1 MIIIVMIVTII
12 LMAIVTI
19 LLRWYSPRV
28 YVCPFSWM
36 VWPEYGRCLMLMIKT
51 IDDGY
56 DTIVVIMIHIM
67 MMILMVTVKME

>member
-1 MIIIVMIVTII
+1 
-12 LMAIVTI
+12 
-19 LLRWYSPRV
+19 
-28 YVCPFSWM
+28 
-36 VWPEYGRCLMLMIKT
+36 MLMVKT

>member
-1 MIIIVMIVTII
+1 MIMIVMIVTII
-12 LMAIVTI
+12 LMAIVI

-36 VWPEYGRCLMLMIKT
+36 VWPENRWCLMLMVKT

>member
-1 MIIIVMIVTII
+1 
-12 LMAIVTI
+12 
-19 LLRWYSPRV
+19 
-28 YVCPFSWM
+28 M
-36 VWPEYGRCLMLMIKT
+36 VWPENGRCLMLMVKT